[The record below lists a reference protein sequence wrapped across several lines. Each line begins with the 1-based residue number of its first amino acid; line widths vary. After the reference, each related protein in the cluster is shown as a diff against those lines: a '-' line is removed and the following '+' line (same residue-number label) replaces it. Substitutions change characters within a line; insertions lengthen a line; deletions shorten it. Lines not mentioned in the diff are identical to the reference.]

1 MEKTYIHKV
10 QYYETDQMGV
20 VHHSNY
26 IRWFEEARIYFLEQS
41 NLNYENLEDEGIMSP
56 VTAVDCK
63 YKSPARF
70 GESVE
75 IITKLQNFNG
85 ITFSINYEVTD
96 LITGEVRA
104 EGSSSH
110 CFLGKNG
117 RLMSLKKENKKYYDM
132 FSTLINKHE
141 YYK

>member
-1 MEKTYIHKV
+1 MENIYIHKV

-41 NLNYENLEDEGIMSP
+41 NLNYENLEAEGIMSP
-56 VTAVDCK
+56 VTSVECK

-70 GESVE
+70 GESVK
-75 IITKLQNFNG
+75 ICAKLQDFNG
-85 ITFSINYEVTD
+85 ITFLITYEVTD
-96 LITGEVRA
+96 FITGELRA

-110 CFLGKNG
+110 CFLGKG
-117 RLMSLKKENKKYYDM
+117 GKLMSLKKENKKYYDM
-132 FSTLINKHE
+132 FSMLINKH
-141 YYK
+141 

>member
-26 IRWFEEARIYFLEQS
+26 IRWFEEARIYYLEQS
-41 NLNYENLEDEGIMSP
+41 NINYENLEDEGIMSP
-56 VTAVDCK
+56 VTAVECK

-70 GESVE
+70 GESVN
-75 IITKLQNFNG
+75 ISTTLQDFNG
-85 ITFSINYEVTD
+85 ITFSITYEVTD
-96 LITGEVRA
+96 LITGEIRA

-110 CFLGKNG
+110 CFLRKDG

-132 FSTLINKHE
+132 FSLLVNKH
-141 YYK
+141 